1 MVSRKQLED
10 YRRAAGGCNDKIG
23 NDGKVTKG
31 RQRGVRTEKKRDQR
45 SPHFSEVQK
54 QPFASCVTGLLQ
66 MSWCMYAQCKEHIFH
81 SESIMQR
88 RHD

>member
-31 RQRGVRTEKKRDQR
+31 RQRGVRTEKKKR
-45 SPHFSEVQK
+45 PEEPTF
-54 QPFASCVTGLLQ
+54 F
-66 MSWCMYAQCKEHIFH
+66 
-81 SESIMQR
+81 
-88 RHD
+88 